1 MLSPKTNQKRK
12 SCPILSFNTSFFPL
26 LSFPS
31 FFFPLFLFSFF
42 PLFPFSFFFLFYFS
56 SFPSFSFGL
65 TVKKQ
70 LISSIRLD
78 KSNFSAIFADQ

>member
-31 FFFPLFLFSFF
+31 FFF

-78 KSNFSAIFADQ
+78 KSNFSAIFADQIKNM